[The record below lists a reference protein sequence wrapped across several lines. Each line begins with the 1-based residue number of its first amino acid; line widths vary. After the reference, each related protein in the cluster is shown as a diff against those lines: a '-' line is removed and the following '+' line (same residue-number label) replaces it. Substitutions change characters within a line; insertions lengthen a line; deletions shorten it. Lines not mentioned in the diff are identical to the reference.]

1 MKHALGR
8 GVARECVCVSVEDG
22 GWGVGPV
29 ASCCV
34 WGEMGAWGV
43 SEWLRLC
50 GEWDGG
56 GGVAMDCR
64 GVDCMCVT
72 LLEVYT

>member
-1 MKHALGR
+1 M
-8 GVARECVCVSVEDG
+8 CVCVCG
-22 GWGVGPV
+22 GWGVGGGTRCFV
-29 ASCCV
+29 LCV
-34 WGEMGAWGV
+34 ERDGGV
-43 SEWLRLC
+43 GGSGWLRLC
-50 GEWDGG
+50 GELDGRG